1 MMKTKMR
8 LMSLT
13 TAILMVLTLVV
24 YLPYGVISANAQG
37 AGTENDPIIVTTYD
51 ELRAAMDMS
60 AVTKAGTKRFV
71 KLGNDITSEDS
82 QNDYNLLMISPVE
95 TEVTLDLNGHSI
107 SRICRSID
115 TAFIQLGES
124 TGSDLDNCT
133 LNIRDSKGG
142 GNVYFKNSASSNN
155 YIIMVWGGKLNIYGG
170 YFSSEYRS
178 DDVLHIMNG
187 EINIYGGTFTS
198 RKIVVQTEG
207 GYLYIHNGIFNCTVG
222 DNDRV
227 PTGLYLSS
235 NLGDFCIYNCTLNC
249 TKEDKNYLGQI
260 YVAGIEQASSGKLS
274 AHLPAGAEVMC
285 DGVKQTDLNKSSL
298 RGRTIVIT
306 DKTNY
311 NVDIKVTEPKQGA
324 KPSFKCTIGNPNVYL
339 APRMDPKQVFWH
351 QIDENDNVHP
361 MDENEI
367 FDLENYNYRCVT
379 SLNSDNQWFFKKAK
393 ITMNGKACAVTGV
406 LFTEK
411 DVSFTFSNNKGL
423 KGDVTGDGK
432 ITISDVTKVAA
443 HIKGKKMLSDEQQA
457 IADIDGNGKITISDL
472 TRIAAH
478 VKGKKL
484 IK

>member
-1 MMKTKMR
+1 MQKMKTR
-8 LMSLT
+8 LFSLT
-13 TAILMVLTLVV
+13 AALLMVLTLFA
-24 YLPYGVISANAQG
+24 YLPYGAISAYAQG
-37 AGTENDPIIVTTYD
+37 SGTEKDPIIVTTYD
-51 ELRAAMDMS
+51 ELREAMDMS
-60 AVTKAGTKRFV
+60 AVTKAGAKRFV

-133 LNIRDSKGG
+133 LNIKDSKGG
-142 GNVYFKNSASSNN
+142 GKVHYSNSAESDYN
-155 YIIMVWGGKLNIYGG
+155 ILVWGGNLNIYGG
-170 YFSSEYRS
+170 SFSSEYRN
-178 DDVLHIMNG
+178 DEVLHTMNG
-187 EINIYGGTFTS
+187 ETNIYGGTFTS
-198 RKIVVQTEG
+198 PMVVLDHDG
-207 GYLYIHNGIFNCTVG
+207 GRVYIHNGIFNCTVG
-222 DNDRV
+222 DNDREA
-227 PTGLYLSS
+227 TGLYLST
-235 NLGDFCIYNCTLNC
+235 NAGDFCIYNCTLNC

-260 YVAGIEQASSGKLS
+260 YVAGIEQASSRKLS

-432 ITISDVTKVAA
+432 ITISDVAKVAA
-443 HIKGKKMLSDEQQA
+443 HIKGKKILTEEQQA